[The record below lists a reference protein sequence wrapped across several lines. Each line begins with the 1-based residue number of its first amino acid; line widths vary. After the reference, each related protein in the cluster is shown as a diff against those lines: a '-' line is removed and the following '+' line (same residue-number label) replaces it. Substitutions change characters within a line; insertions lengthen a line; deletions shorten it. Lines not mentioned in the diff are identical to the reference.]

1 MLVRRLLPRQAK
13 VNLGSIA
20 EICIMREKRN
30 CNDAT
35 RAVALVSGE
44 VNMCHLREVKVCE
57 MQVTTCELVNNT
69 EMLRKRDKP
78 TEKRKPHTAVPVGR
92 NHKLREN
99 LLHRILTSTASSL
112 ICLFGAHMNSR
123 CEYQSLP
130 ILKIFCDLVCKHLSL
145 SKQERP

>member
-1 MLVRRLLPRQAK
+1 VRK
-13 VNLGSIA
+13 
-20 EICIMREKRN
+20 KWN

-35 RAVALVSGE
+35 RTVALVSGE
-44 VNMCHLREVKVCE
+44 VKVCE
-57 MQVTTCELVNNT
+57 LQVTKFELVNNT
-69 EMLRKRDKP
+69 ELRDKP
-78 TEKRKPHTAVPVGR
+78 AEKRKPHTAVPVGR
-92 NHKLREN
+92 SHKLREN

-123 CEYQSLP
+123 CEYQSPP